1 MARGVEALRCSRKS
15 PWLPWR
21 CSWGSRSG
29 RLPYTFLA
37 CCLFFILGPP
47 TVPAQSESPSSPL
60 SLMQQMAS
68 LQSKERLLVQRLTE
82 RSAQVSELQKDL
94 REARKSS
101 GGSAASSAILETQL
115 SEARAEVTSLRKELK
130 ETSSSLD
137 RLKQKQEQ
145 SQGASAGYRKEMQ
158 DQVKDLGAERD
169 VWKGLSIVTAIGFFL
184 ALIWV
189 LFF

>member
-1 MARGVEALRCSRKS
+1 M
-15 PWLPWR
+15 
-21 CSWGSRSG
+21 
-29 RLPYTFLA
+29 
-37 CCLFFILGPP
+37 
-47 TVPAQSESPSSPL
+47 
-60 SLMQQMAS
+60 
-68 LQSKERLLVQRLTE
+68 QRLTE